1 MDKYLLEKLDKSELI
16 ETVID
21 LMEVKAMLEYSVDL
35 YRQWH
40 SDAKSQGDYSALWST
55 KHSRQTDKLLRLLSD
70 INDSLNQEDDVVGDD
85 TVIEE
90 IVDLIMEADIVKLK
104 DGKFTNKLTDS
115 FRDIGEKGFKEHDAK
130 REERKA
136 NDEKR
141 KGTYNYQDPE
151 ARERFRQNN
160 FYKY

>member
-1 MDKYLLEKLDKSELI
+1 MDRYLLEKLDKSELI

-21 LMEVKAMLEYSVDL
+21 LMEVKAMLEYSVYL

-70 INDSLNQEDDVVGDD
+70 INDSLNQDDDVVGDD

-90 IVDLIMEADIVKLK
+90 IVDSIMEADILKLE
-104 DGKFTNKLTDS
+104 DGKFTDRLTKD
-115 FRDIGEKGFKEHDAK
+115 FTNIGEKQFKIHEEG
-130 REERKA
+130 REEREALRENLKGTYSYQ
-136 NDEKR
+136 DEKR
-141 KGTYNYQDPE
+141 
-151 ARERFRQNN
+151 RERFRKNG
-160 FYKY
+160 Y